1 MLYLRYILIFSFI
14 STLLSSNLNESTL
27 VLNSID
33 NNKIDLSFEYYPDN
47 MTLTKSYKSTNALG
61 FPTFIYTISIPHN
74 INYDISYDLLNSQI
88 LAPIENNKLLFMDGL
103 SLDEKNTYKENLVY
117 VSQEIIKED
126 KKYLILSI
134 SPYKT
139 DQNQTILYKN
149 IEIYI
154 TTNQSIESEHLQ
166 ILSME
171 NSSEIFLRNGTENQW
186 PSLLVIAPDGNNIQT
201 LMTPL
206 INWKKMKGY
215 KVFYHTLSETG
226 YTNTEIKAFI
236 QHAYDNWE
244 YPPNFICIV
253 GAADGPFM
261 VPTFTENFSLYNGE
275 GDDPYTLLEGDDNIS
290 DVSIGRLSIRSLSHL
305 ANITNKIL
313 HYEQEPF
320 LNNEDW
326 FKRALCVGDPS
337 LSGISTIITN
347 QIIAELMLNNDY
359 NEVLEVYEY
368 PFVPEIENGINDGVS
383 FYNYRGFA

>member
-14 STLLSSNLNESTL
+14 SILLSSNLNESTL

-47 MTLTKSYKSTNALG
+47 MTLTKSYKSINALG

-134 SPYKT
+134 CPYKA
-139 DQNQTILYKN
+139 DQSQTILYKN

-186 PSLLVIAPDGNNIQT
+186 PSLLVIAPDGNNI
-201 LMTPL
+201 
-206 INWKKMKGY
+206 
-215 KVFYHTLSETG
+215 HTLETIN
-226 YTNTEIKAFI
+226 YIMISAMFHFYKFE
-236 QHAYDNWE
+236 E
-244 YPPNFICIV
+244 YSFPLF
-253 GAADGPFM
+253 
-261 VPTFTENFSLYNGE
+261 Y
-275 GDDPYTLLEGDDNIS
+275 
-290 DVSIGRLSIRSLSHL
+290 
-305 ANITNKIL
+305 K
-313 HYEQEPF
+313 
-320 LNNEDW
+320 LNNPII
-326 FKRALCVGDPS
+326 F
-337 LSGISTIITN
+337 LSK
-347 QIIAELMLNNDY
+347 
-359 NEVLEVYEY
+359 
-368 PFVPEIENGINDGVS
+368 
-383 FYNYRGFA
+383 